1 MEYFEETVA
10 ISVELES
17 LFSSL
22 KVRSL
27 KMSLLLTLPRKQLII
42 MNVVQAVILFPLEV
56 SPLPVLLLSQ
66 NLCLLARVQT
76 LPRSVAPAGELKF
89 QRD

>member
-1 MEYFEETVA
+1 MEYFEETVT

-27 KMSLLLTLPRKQLII
+27 KMSLLLTLPRKQVIVK
-42 MNVVQAVILFPLEV
+42 NVVQAVILIPLEV
-56 SPLPVLLLSQ
+56 LQLPVLLLSQ
-66 NLCLLARVQT
+66 NLCLLAHVQT
-76 LPRSVAPAGELKF
+76 LPHSVDPAGELKF
-89 QRD
+89 LRD